1 MLRRAFYSF
10 CTILILRTEK
20 NPSFVSLL
28 RCACENCQIMERAVS
43 CVCCQEIDQVQNK
56 LIEAVSSGECEEQ
69 PKCITQHPGFHPV
82 CINRWILQTAWYQYK
97 QQYKDP
103 YDGAEDKRFRHIAYR
118 QLARWCWGILG
129 KEIRVVLPSC
139 AVMCIRNFYPPP
151 GPEEEFVFK
160 GFRYAD
166 E

>member
-1 MLRRAFYSF
+1 
-10 CTILILRTEK
+10 
-20 NPSFVSLL
+20 
-28 RCACENCQIMERAVS
+28 MERAES
-43 CVCCQEIDQVQNK
+43 CVCCQEIEQVKNK
-56 LIEAVSSGECEEQ
+56 LIEAVSFGECEEQ
-69 PKCITQHPGFHPV
+69 PKCITQHLGFHPV
-82 CINRWILQTAWYQYK
+82 CINRWVLQTAWYQYK

-103 YDGAEDKRFRHIAYR
+103 YDGAEDKLFRHIAYR

-129 KEIRVVLPSC
+129 KEIRVVLLFFS
-139 AVMCIRNFYPPP
+139 VMCIRTFYPPP

>member
-1 MLRRAFYSF
+1 MFRRAFYSF
-10 CTILILRTEK
+10 CTILILRTGK

-28 RCACENCQIMERAVS
+28 RCACENCQIVERAES
-43 CVCCQEIDQVQNK
+43 CVCCQEIEQVKNK
-56 LIEAVSSGECEEQ
+56 LIEAVSFGECEEQ
-69 PKCITQHPGFHPV
+69 SKCIKQHPGFHLV
-82 CINRWILQTAWYQYK
+82 CINRWVLQTAWYQYK

-103 YDGAEDKRFRHIAYR
+103 YDGAEDKLFRHIAYR

-151 GPEEEFVFK
+151 GPEEEFVSK
-160 GFRYAD
+160 GFRYGD